1 MSMGLSSQEAWRAKL
16 TLTYG
21 EEKKRIEMYMKSSIK
36 MYASM

>member
-21 EEKKRIEMYMKSSIK
+21 EKKKGLK
-36 MYASM
+36 CT